1 MTKLLKV
8 LLWTVVAV
16 APGGLLLLPVL
27 AYRHFVGRDAAG
39 GVALSQVTHR
49 RLSPPADP
57 G

>member
-1 MTKLLKV
+1 MAKLLKI
-8 LLWTVVAV
+8 LLWTVVVV

-27 AYRHFVGRDAAG
+27 AYRHFVGRDTAG
-39 GVALSQVTHR
+39 GIALSQMTHP